1 MVKPEHL
8 TTPRLILRQWTPQDL
23 PEFAAL
29 NADPEV
35 MRYFPSTLDRQA
47 SDALAAKAQAFLQ
60 GRNYV
65 APDDIAA
72 ILPQTAAHRLVP
84 VSDAGRGAM
93 EQVRAM
99 IDATPI
105 P

>member
-1 MVKPEHL
+1 M
-8 TTPRLILRQWTPQDL
+8 
-23 PEFAAL
+23 AL
-29 NADPEV
+29 AV
-35 MRYFPSTLDRQA
+35 VR
-47 SDALAAKAQAFLQ
+47 AAKAQAFLQ